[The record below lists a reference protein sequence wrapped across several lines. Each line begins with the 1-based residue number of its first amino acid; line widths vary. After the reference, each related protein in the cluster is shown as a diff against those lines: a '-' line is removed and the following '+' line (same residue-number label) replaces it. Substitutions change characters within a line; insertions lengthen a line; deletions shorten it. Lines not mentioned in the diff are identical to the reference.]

1 MPGQAG
7 GMIRL
12 EHNVGRGV
20 VRVGVHGVG
29 SCKRLRR
36 RETNVVGDSAQNAS
50 VHAALVSKRRSD
62 VCQYHKSIYGLS
74 WFRMPLLAT
83 YDPTFTDT
91 ATEDTIGSMAAR
103 DDGKRALS
111 VTEEAIEEIRVL
123 ITSGAWGPGTRLP
136 READLAAQL
145 GLSRSSLREAVRAL
159 SLVRVLEVR
168 QGDGTYVSSL
178 EPHDL
183 LEPTRFA
190 THLLR
195 GSTVLEL
202 FEVRRMLEPEAAAMA
217 ALRADD
223 DVNVALRR
231 ELDRMFDAGD
241 KVEDLVEADAA
252 FHDVIAAAPG
262 T

>member
-1 MPGQAG
+1 MAQREADASGKG
-7 GMIRL
+7 
-12 EHNVGRGV
+12 
-20 VRVGVHGVG
+20 
-29 SCKRLRR
+29 RR
-36 RETNVVGDSAQNAS
+36 RGA
-50 VHAALVSKRRSD
+50 
-62 VCQYHKSIYGLS
+62 G
-74 WFRMPLLAT
+74 
-83 YDPTFTDT
+83 
-91 ATEDTIGSMAAR
+91 
-103 DDGKRALS
+103 
-111 VTEEAIEEIRVL
+111 VTHDAIESIREL
-123 ITSGAWGPGTRLP
+123 IASGEWGPGTRLP

-145 GLSRSSLREAVRAL
+145 GLSRNSLREAVRAL
-159 SLVRVLEVR
+159 SLARVLEVR

-223 DVNVALRR
+223 DIKIALRR

-241 KVEDLVEADAA
+241 RVEDLVEADAA
-252 FHDVIAAAPG
+252 FHDVIGQAPG
-262 T
+262 NAVLRSLLQSLSTRTVRARLRHGAALRLRPVGTARRRRASRSASRRARPVDEGRPAP

>member
-1 MPGQAG
+1 MAQREAG
-7 GMIRL
+7 ASGK
-12 EHNVGRGV
+12 G
-20 VRVGVHGVG
+20 
-29 SCKRLRR
+29 RR
-36 RETNVVGDSAQNAS
+36 RGA
-50 VHAALVSKRRSD
+50 
-62 VCQYHKSIYGLS
+62 G
-74 WFRMPLLAT
+74 
-83 YDPTFTDT
+83 
-91 ATEDTIGSMAAR
+91 
-103 DDGKRALS
+103 
-111 VTEEAIEEIRVL
+111 VTHDAIESIREL
-123 ITSGAWGPGTRLP
+123 IASGEWGPGTRLP

-145 GLSRSSLREAVRAL
+145 GLSRNSLREAVRAL
-159 SLVRVLEVR
+159 SLARVLEVR

-223 DVNVALRR
+223 DIKIALRR

-241 KVEDLVEADAA
+241 RVEDLVEADAA
-252 FHDVIAAAPG
+252 FHDVIGQAPGNAVLRSLLQSLSTRTVRARLWHGMADHVALDLARAEHTRIYEAIVARDPDLARAATTMHIASNEHWLREHLGPADDVPLEGDAAAVD
-262 T
+262 